1 MTQDALELSSSD
13 VYLLAVVYE
22 PKARRKSKGS
32 KSNNQSN
39 LRLQSKLFTTNE
51 DNNKKET
58 NAVMLAEAWKGGE
71 VALKLKRLR
80 AAFDKKDTDKSGYLD
95 RKEISAAL
103 SQSGVIASEVR
114 MAT

>member
-1 MTQDALELSSSD
+1 MQ
-13 VYLLAVVYE
+13 
-22 PKARRKSKGS
+22 
-32 KSNNQSN
+32 
-39 LRLQSKLFTTNE
+39 
-51 DNNKKET
+51 
-58 NAVMLAEAWKGGE
+58 AEAWKGGE

-114 MAT
+114 LASYYFLRFLFILPRVLMFVSYSERILWRV